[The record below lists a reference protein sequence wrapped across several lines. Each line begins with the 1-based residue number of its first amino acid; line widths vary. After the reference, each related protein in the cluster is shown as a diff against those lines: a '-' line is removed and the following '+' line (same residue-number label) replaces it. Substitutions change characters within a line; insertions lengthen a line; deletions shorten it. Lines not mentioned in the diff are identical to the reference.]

1 MGLRPARCYRAIKRP
16 YTRKSRQK
24 SKDYVKG
31 IPEPKIHRY
40 EMGAVGREFAVKL
53 SLVCRRPV
61 QIRHNALEA
70 ARVALIK
77 NLEKRLPKDGFFLK
91 ILVYP
96 HHVLRENVLAT
107 GAGADR
113 FQSGMRLSFGK
124 PIGIAAQVRADQ
136 KLLAVSCDA
145 ASVEE
150 ARKSLKIAGSKM
162 PTPCYVVMEAVAV
175 KVVAQAQA
183 A

>member
-1 MGLRPARCYRAIKRP
+1 MGLRPAMCYGNTERA

-31 IPEPKIHRY
+31 IPETKIHRF
-40 EMGAVGREFAVKL
+40 EHGIVSKQFQLKFF
-53 SLVCRRPV
+53 LVSKNKV

-70 ARVALIK
+70 ARISLTK

-124 PIGIAAQVRADQ
+124 PIGVAAQVKPGQRLIAI
-136 KLLAVSCDA
+136 SCE
-145 ASVEE
+145 SESE
-150 ARKSLKIAGSKM
+150 AEVRKSLKIASSKL
-162 PTPCYVVMEAVAV
+162 PTPCAVEKLVLARPVAV
-175 KVVAQAQA
+175 QAG
-183 A
+183 

>member
-1 MGLRPARCYRAIKRP
+1 MGLRPARCYGKTERA

-40 EMGAVGREFAVKL
+40 EHGIVNRQFQVKFF
-53 SLVCRRPV
+53 LVSKNRV

-70 ARVALIK
+70 ARISLTK
-77 NLEKRLPKDGFFLK
+77 NLEKRLPKDSFFLK

-124 PIGIAAQVRADQ
+124 PIGLAAQVKPGQRIIAI
-136 KLLAVSCDA
+136 SCDFA
-145 ASVEE
+145 GE
-150 ARKSLKIAGSKM
+150 AEVRKSLKIASSKL
-162 PTPCYVVMEAVAV
+162 PTPCAVEKAVISQPVAV
-175 KVVAQAQA
+175 QAG
-183 A
+183 